1 MGLNVF
7 TDHELIRFRHTAW
20 LGGEGGS
27 ERVSQSLAGEKQL
40 AGICMLRPG
49 LWTVPY

>member
-7 TDHELIRFRHTAW
+7 TELSRLSHTAW